1 MKTDGEN
8 NHSVPLFN
16 ENNVNNFQKITKGLT
31 CGHMFRLVRFTSS
44 SMKILSVRTAALPAL
59 LFPLIAVAQPGTSD
73 EQTMVVTAAPTAVS
87 ELDTP
92 AAVSVV
98 NGDEMRQA
106 APRVNLSESLGAVP
120 GLQVQNRQNY
130 AQDLQLSI
138 RGFGS
143 RSTYGVRGL
152 RIYVD
157 GIPATMPDGQG
168 QTSNID
174 IGSVDSLDVLRGPFS
189 ALYGNSSGGVINVT
203 TQTGSQ
209 PPTIEA
215 SSYYG
220 SFGTWHYGLKAT
232 GAVGDGTHA
241 GDVDYTVSTNRF
253 TTHGYRD
260 HSGARKNLAN
270 AKLGVRINDVSKLT
284 LLFNSVDIKANDAGG
299 LTYDE
304 WRNNPRQS
312 PRGDQYNTRKSTKQT
327 QAGLRYE
334 RQLSEQD
341 DLSVMMYAGERETTQ
356 YQSIPRAPQL
366 NPSHAGGVID
376 LTRHYQGIDTRWTH
390 RGELLVPVTF
400 TTGLDYENMSERRKG
415 VENFVMVNGAPQYG
429 EEGNLR
435 RNERNLMWNIDPYLQ
450 TQWQLTDKL
459 SLDAGVR
466 YSSVW
471 FDSNDY
477 YVTPGNGDDSGD
489 ASYHKWLPAG
499 SLKYAVTEAWNVY
512 LSAGRGFETP
522 TINELSYRS
531 DNQSG
536 LNFGLQPATND
547 TVEIGSKTR
556 IGNGLFT
563 AALFQTN
570 TDNEIVV
577 DASSGGR
584 TSYKNAGKTRRQGM
598 ELGLDQQFGESWR
611 LKAAWTWLDA
621 TYRTN
626 VCDDASCNGNRIP
639 GIARNMGYASFGY
652 QPDRGWYAG
661 SDIRYMSDI
670 MANDENTAKA
680 PSWTVVGLTTG
691 YKWSYGKMDMD
702 LFGRVDNLFDRS
714 YVGSV
719 IVNES
724 NGRYYEPAPGRN
736 YGVGLNLAWR
746 FE

>member
-1 MKTDGEN
+1 
-8 NHSVPLFN
+8 
-16 ENNVNNFQKITKGLT
+16 
-31 CGHMFRLVRFTSS
+31 
-44 SMKILSVRTAALPAL
+44 MKILSVRHAALPAL
-59 LFPLIAVAQPGTSD
+59 LLPLIAAAQAAD
-73 EQTMVVTAAPTAVS
+73 EQTMVVTAAPTTVS

-98 NGDEMRQA
+98 NGDDMRQA

-174 IGSVDSLDVLRGPFS
+174 IGSVDTIEVLRGPFS

-203 TQTGSQ
+203 SQTGTQ
-209 PPTIEA
+209 PPTVEA

-220 SFGTWHYGLKAT
+220 SFGTWHYGMKAT
-232 GAVGDGTHA
+232 GAVGDGSHA

-270 AKLGVRINDVSKLT
+270 ARLGVRINDVSKLT
-284 LLFNSVDIKANDAGG
+284 LLLNSVDIKANDAGG
-299 LTYDE
+299 LTADE
-304 WRNNPRQS
+304 WRDNPRQS
-312 PRGDQYNTRKSTKQT
+312 PRGDQYNTRKNTRQT

-334 RQLSEQD
+334 RQLSAQD

-356 YQSIPRAPQL
+356 FQSIPRAPQL
-366 NPSHAGGVID
+366 KPSHAGGVID
-376 LTRHYQGIDTRWTH
+376 LTRHYQGIDTRLTH
-390 RGELLVPVTF
+390 RGELLVPVTL
-400 TTGLDYENMSERRKG
+400 TAGLDYENMSERRKG
-415 VENFVMVNGAPQYG
+415 YENFVMVNGAPQYG
-429 EEGNLR
+429 EQGALR
-435 RNERNLMWNIDPYLQ
+435 RNERNLMWNVDPYLQ

-477 YVTPGNGDDSGD
+477 YITPGNGDDSGD

-499 SLKYAVTEAWNVY
+499 SLKYALTDAWNVY

-536 LNFGLQPATND
+536 LNFGLKPSTND

-556 IGNGLFT
+556 IGNGLLT
-563 AALFQTN
+563 AALFQTD

-577 DASSGGR
+577 DSSSGGR

-626 VCDDASCNGNRIP
+626 VCGDASCNGNRIP

-652 QPDRGWYAG
+652 QPEQGWYAG

-691 YKWSYGKMDMD
+691 YKWSYGRMDMD
-702 LFGRVDNLFDRS
+702 LFGRVDNLFDRE

-724 NGRYYEPAPGRN
+724 NGRYYEPAPERN
-736 YGVGLNLAWR
+736 YGIGLNLAWR

>member
-1 MKTDGEN
+1 
-8 NHSVPLFN
+8 
-16 ENNVNNFQKITKGLT
+16 
-31 CGHMFRLVRFTSS
+31 
-44 SMKILSVRTAALPAL
+44 MKILSVRHAALPAL
-59 LFPLIAVAQPGTSD
+59 LLPLIAAAQAAD
-73 EQTMVVTAAPTAVS
+73 EQTMVVTAAPTTVS

-174 IGSVDSLDVLRGPFS
+174 IGSVDTIEVLRGPFS

-203 TQTGSQ
+203 SQTGTQ
-209 PPTIEA
+209 PPTVEA

-220 SFGTWHYGLKAT
+220 SFGTWHYGMKAT
-232 GAVGDGTHA
+232 GAVGDGSHA

-270 AKLGVRINDVSKLT
+270 ARLGVRINDVSKLT
-284 LLFNSVDIKANDAGG
+284 LLLNSVDIKANDAGG
-299 LTYDE
+299 LTADE
-304 WRNNPRQS
+304 WRDNPRQS
-312 PRGDQYNTRKSTKQT
+312 PRGDQYNTRKNTRQT

-334 RQLSEQD
+334 RQLSAQD

-356 YQSIPRAPQL
+356 FQSIPRAPQL
-366 NPSHAGGVID
+366 KPSHAGGVID
-376 LTRHYQGIDTRWTH
+376 LTRHYQGIDTRLTH
-390 RGELLVPVTF
+390 RGELLVPVTL
-400 TTGLDYENMSERRKG
+400 TAGLDYENMNERRKG
-415 VENFVMVNGAPQYG
+415 YENFVMVNGAPQYG
-429 EEGNLR
+429 EQGALR
-435 RNERNLMWNIDPYLQ
+435 RNERNLMWNVDPYLQ

-477 YVTPGNGDDSGD
+477 YITPGNGDDSGD

-499 SLKYAVTEAWNVY
+499 SLKYALTDAWNVY

-536 LNFGLQPATND
+536 LNFGLKPSTND

-577 DASSGGR
+577 DSSSGGR

-652 QPDRGWYAG
+652 QPEQGWYAG

-691 YKWSYGKMDMD
+691 YKWSYGRMDMD
-702 LFGRVDNLFDRS
+702 LFGRIDNLFDRE

-736 YGVGLNLAWR
+736 YGIGLNLAWR

>member
-1 MKTDGEN
+1 
-8 NHSVPLFN
+8 
-16 ENNVNNFQKITKGLT
+16 
-31 CGHMFRLVRFTSS
+31 
-44 SMKILSVRTAALPAL
+44 MKILSVRHAALPAL
-59 LFPLIAVAQPGTSD
+59 LLPLIAAAQAAD
-73 EQTMVVTAAPTAVS
+73 EQTMVVTAAPTTVS
-87 ELDTP
+87 ELDAP

-174 IGSVDSLDVLRGPFS
+174 IGSVDTIEVLRGPFS

-203 TQTGSQ
+203 SQTGTQ
-209 PPTIEA
+209 PPTVEA

-220 SFGTWHYGLKAT
+220 SFGTWHYGMKAT
-232 GAVGDGTHA
+232 GAVGDGSHA

-270 AKLGVRINDVSKLT
+270 ARLGVRINDVSKLT
-284 LLFNSVDIKANDAGG
+284 LLLNSVDIKANDAGG
-299 LTYDE
+299 LTADE
-304 WRNNPRQS
+304 WRDNPRQS
-312 PRGDQYNTRKSTKQT
+312 PRGDQYNTRKNTRQT

-334 RQLSEQD
+334 RQLSAQD

-356 YQSIPRAPQL
+356 FQSIPRAPQL
-366 NPSHAGGVID
+366 KPSHAGGVID
-376 LTRHYQGIDTRWTH
+376 LTRHYQGIDTRLTH
-390 RGELLVPVTF
+390 RGELLVPVTL
-400 TTGLDYENMSERRKG
+400 TAGLDYENMSERRKG
-415 VENFVMVNGAPQYG
+415 YENFVMVNGAAQYG
-429 EEGNLR
+429 EQGALR
-435 RNERNLMWNIDPYLQ
+435 RNERNLMWNVDPYLQ

-477 YVTPGNGDDSGD
+477 YITPGNGDDSGD

-499 SLKYAVTEAWNVY
+499 SLKYALTDAWNVY

-536 LNFGLQPATND
+536 LNFGLKPSTND

-577 DASSGGR
+577 DSSSGGR

-652 QPDRGWYAG
+652 QPEQGWYAG

-691 YKWSYGKMDMD
+691 YKWSYGRMDMD
-702 LFGRVDNLFDRS
+702 LFGRIDNLFDRE

-736 YGVGLNLAWR
+736 YGIGLNLAWR

>member
-1 MKTDGEN
+1 
-8 NHSVPLFN
+8 
-16 ENNVNNFQKITKGLT
+16 
-31 CGHMFRLVRFTSS
+31 
-44 SMKILSVRTAALPAL
+44 MKILSVRHVALPAL
-59 LFPLIAVAQPGTSD
+59 LLPLIAAAQAAD
-73 EQTMVVTAAPTAVS
+73 EQTMVVTAAPTTVS

-174 IGSVDSLDVLRGPFS
+174 IGSVDTIEVLRGPFS

-203 TQTGSQ
+203 SQTGTQ
-209 PPTIEA
+209 PPTVEA

-220 SFGTWHYGLKAT
+220 SFGTWHYGMKAT
-232 GAVGDGTHA
+232 GAVGDGSHA

-270 AKLGVRINDVSKLT
+270 ARLGVRINDVSKLT
-284 LLFNSVDIKANDAGG
+284 LLLNSVDIKANDAGG
-299 LTYDE
+299 LTADE
-304 WRNNPRQS
+304 WRDNPRQS
-312 PRGDQYNTRKSTKQT
+312 PRGDQYNTRKNTRQT

-334 RQLSEQD
+334 RQLSAQD

-356 YQSIPRAPQL
+356 FQSIPRAPQL
-366 NPSHAGGVID
+366 KPSHAGGVID
-376 LTRHYQGIDTRWTH
+376 LTRHYQGIDTRLTH
-390 RGELLVPVTF
+390 RGELLVPVTL
-400 TTGLDYENMSERRKG
+400 TAGLDYENMSERRKG
-415 VENFVMVNGAPQYG
+415 YENFVMVNGAPQYG
-429 EEGNLR
+429 EQGALR
-435 RNERNLMWNIDPYLQ
+435 RNERNLMWNVDPYLQ

-477 YVTPGNGDDSGD
+477 YITPGNGDDSGD

-499 SLKYAVTEAWNVY
+499 SLKYALTDAWNVY

-536 LNFGLQPATND
+536 LNFGLKPSTND

-577 DASSGGR
+577 DSSSGGR

-652 QPDRGWYAG
+652 QPEQGWYAG

-691 YKWSYGKMDMD
+691 YKWSYGRMDMD
-702 LFGRVDNLFDRS
+702 LFGRIDNLFDRE

-736 YGVGLNLAWR
+736 YGIGLNLAWR

>member
-1 MKTDGEN
+1 
-8 NHSVPLFN
+8 
-16 ENNVNNFQKITKGLT
+16 
-31 CGHMFRLVRFTSS
+31 
-44 SMKILSVRTAALPAL
+44 MKILSVRHAALPAL
-59 LFPLIAVAQPGTSD
+59 LLPLIAAAQAAD
-73 EQTMVVTAAPTAVS
+73 EQTMVVTAAPTTVS

-174 IGSVDSLDVLRGPFS
+174 IGSVDTIEVLRGPFS

-203 TQTGSQ
+203 SQTGTQ
-209 PPTIEA
+209 PPTVEA

-220 SFGTWHYGLKAT
+220 SFGTWHYGMKAT
-232 GAVGDGTHA
+232 GAVGDGSHA

-270 AKLGVRINDVSKLT
+270 ARLGVRINDVSKLT
-284 LLFNSVDIKANDAGG
+284 LLLNSVDIKANDAGG
-299 LTYDE
+299 LTADE
-304 WRNNPRQS
+304 WRDNPRQS
-312 PRGDQYNTRKSTKQT
+312 PRGDQYNTRKNTRQT

-334 RQLSEQD
+334 RQLSAQD

-356 YQSIPRAPQL
+356 FQSIPRAPQL
-366 NPSHAGGVID
+366 KPSHAGGVID
-376 LTRHYQGIDTRWTH
+376 LTRHYQGIDTQLTH
-390 RGELLVPVTF
+390 RGELLVPVTL
-400 TTGLDYENMSERRKG
+400 TAGLDYENMSERRKG
-415 VENFVMVNGAPQYG
+415 YENFVMVNGAPQYG
-429 EEGNLR
+429 EQGALR
-435 RNERNLMWNIDPYLQ
+435 RNERNLMWNVDPYLQ

-477 YVTPGNGDDSGD
+477 YITPGNGDDSGD

-499 SLKYAVTEAWNVY
+499 SLKYALTDAWNVY

-536 LNFGLQPATND
+536 LNFGLKPSTND

-577 DASSGGR
+577 DSSSGGR

-652 QPDRGWYAG
+652 QPEQGWYAG

-691 YKWSYGKMDMD
+691 YKWSYGRMDMD
-702 LFGRVDNLFDRS
+702 LFGRIDNLFDRE

-736 YGVGLNLAWR
+736 YGIGLNLAWR

>member
-1 MKTDGEN
+1 
-8 NHSVPLFN
+8 
-16 ENNVNNFQKITKGLT
+16 
-31 CGHMFRLVRFTSS
+31 
-44 SMKILSVRTAALPAL
+44 MKILSVRHAALPAL
-59 LFPLIAVAQPGTSD
+59 LLPLIAAAQAAD
-73 EQTMVVTAAPTAVS
+73 EQTMVVTAAPTTVS

-106 APRVNLSESLGAVP
+106 APRVNLSESLGTVP

-174 IGSVDSLDVLRGPFS
+174 IGSVDTIEVLRGPFS

-203 TQTGSQ
+203 SQTGTQ
-209 PPTIEA
+209 PPTVEA

-220 SFGTWHYGLKAT
+220 SFGTWHYGMKAT
-232 GAVGDGTHA
+232 GAVGDGSHA

-270 AKLGVRINDVSKLT
+270 ARLGVRINDVSKLT
-284 LLFNSVDIKANDAGG
+284 LLLNSVDIKANDAGG
-299 LTYDE
+299 LTADE
-304 WRNNPRQS
+304 WRDNPRQS
-312 PRGDQYNTRKSTKQT
+312 PRGDQYNTRKNTRQT

-334 RQLSEQD
+334 RQLSAQD

-356 YQSIPRAPQL
+356 FQSIPRAPQL
-366 NPSHAGGVID
+366 KPSHAGGVID
-376 LTRHYQGIDTRWTH
+376 LTRHYQGIDTRLTH
-390 RGELLVPVTF
+390 RGELLVPVTL
-400 TTGLDYENMSERRKG
+400 TAGLDYENMSERRKG
-415 VENFVMVNGAPQYG
+415 YENFVMVNGAPQYG
-429 EEGNLR
+429 EQGALR
-435 RNERNLMWNIDPYLQ
+435 RNERNLMWNVDPYLQ

-477 YVTPGNGDDSGD
+477 YITPGNGDDSGD

-499 SLKYAVTEAWNVY
+499 SLKYALTDAWNVY

-536 LNFGLQPATND
+536 LNFGLKPSTND

-556 IGNGLFT
+556 IGNGLLT
-563 AALFQTN
+563 AALFQTD

-577 DASSGGR
+577 DSSSGGR

-626 VCDDASCNGNRIP
+626 VCGDASCNGNRIP

-652 QPDRGWYAG
+652 QPEQGWYAG

-691 YKWSYGKMDMD
+691 YKWSYGRMDMD
-702 LFGRVDNLFDRS
+702 LFGRVDNLFDRE

-736 YGVGLNLAWR
+736 YGIGLNLAWR

>member
-1 MKTDGEN
+1 
-8 NHSVPLFN
+8 
-16 ENNVNNFQKITKGLT
+16 
-31 CGHMFRLVRFTSS
+31 
-44 SMKILSVRTAALPAL
+44 MKILSVRHAALPAL
-59 LFPLIAVAQPGTSD
+59 LLPLIAAAQAAD
-73 EQTMVVTAAPTAVS
+73 EQTMVVTAAPTTVS

-174 IGSVDSLDVLRGPFS
+174 IGSVDTIEVLRGPFS

-203 TQTGSQ
+203 SQTGTQ
-209 PPTIEA
+209 PPTVEA

-220 SFGTWHYGLKAT
+220 SFGTWHYGMKAT
-232 GAVGDGTHA
+232 GAVGDGSHA

-270 AKLGVRINDVSKLT
+270 ARLGVRINDVSKLT
-284 LLFNSVDIKANDAGG
+284 LLLNSVDIKANDAGG
-299 LTYDE
+299 LTADE
-304 WRNNPRQS
+304 WRDNPRQS
-312 PRGDQYNTRKSTKQT
+312 PRGDQYNTRKNTRQT

-334 RQLSEQD
+334 RQLSAQD

-356 YQSIPRAPQL
+356 FQSIPRAPQL
-366 NPSHAGGVID
+366 KPSHAGGVID
-376 LTRHYQGIDTRWTH
+376 LTRHYQGIDTRLTH
-390 RGELLVPVTF
+390 RGELLVPVTL
-400 TTGLDYENMSERRKG
+400 TAGLDYENMSERRKG
-415 VENFVMVNGAPQYG
+415 YENFVMVNGAPQYG
-429 EEGNLR
+429 EQGALR
-435 RNERNLMWNIDPYLQ
+435 RNERNLMWNVDPYLQ

-477 YVTPGNGDDSGD
+477 YITPGNGDDSGD

-499 SLKYAVTEAWNVY
+499 SLKYALTDAWNVY

-536 LNFGLQPATND
+536 LNFGLKPSTND

-577 DASSGGR
+577 DSSSGGR

-598 ELGLDQQFGESWR
+598 ELGLAQQFGESWR

-652 QPDRGWYAG
+652 QPEQGWYAG

-691 YKWSYGKMDMD
+691 YKWSYGRMDMD
-702 LFGRVDNLFDRS
+702 LFGRIDNLFDRE

-736 YGVGLNLAWR
+736 YGIGLNLAWR

>member
-1 MKTDGEN
+1 
-8 NHSVPLFN
+8 
-16 ENNVNNFQKITKGLT
+16 
-31 CGHMFRLVRFTSS
+31 
-44 SMKILSVRTAALPAL
+44 MKILSVRHAALPAL
-59 LFPLIAVAQPGTSD
+59 LLPLIAAAQAAD
-73 EQTMVVTAAPTAVS
+73 EQTMVVTAAPTTVS

-174 IGSVDSLDVLRGPFS
+174 IGSVDTIEVLRGPFS

-203 TQTGSQ
+203 SQTGTQ
-209 PPTIEA
+209 PPTVEA

-220 SFGTWHYGLKAT
+220 SFGTWHYGMKAT
-232 GAVGDGTHA
+232 GAVGDGSHA

-260 HSGARKNLAN
+260 HSGARKNQAN
-270 AKLGVRINDVSKLT
+270 ARLGVRINDVSKLT
-284 LLFNSVDIKANDAGG
+284 LLLNSVDIKANDAGG
-299 LTYDE
+299 LTADE
-304 WRNNPRQS
+304 WRDNPRQS
-312 PRGDQYNTRKSTKQT
+312 PRGDQYNTRKNTRQT

-334 RQLSEQD
+334 RQLSAQD

-356 YQSIPRAPQL
+356 FQSIPRAPQL
-366 NPSHAGGVID
+366 KPSHAGGVID
-376 LTRHYQGIDTRWTH
+376 LTRHYQGIDTRLTH
-390 RGELLVPVTF
+390 RGELLVPVTL
-400 TTGLDYENMSERRKG
+400 TAGLDYENMSERRKG
-415 VENFVMVNGAPQYG
+415 YENFVMVNGAPQYG
-429 EEGNLR
+429 EQGALR
-435 RNERNLMWNIDPYLQ
+435 RNERNLMWNVDPYLQ

-477 YVTPGNGDDSGD
+477 YITPGNGDDSGD

-499 SLKYAVTEAWNVY
+499 SLKYALTDAWNVY

-536 LNFGLQPATND
+536 LNFGLKPSTND

-556 IGNGLFT
+556 IGNGLLT
-563 AALFQTN
+563 AALFQTD

-577 DASSGGR
+577 DSSSGGR

-626 VCDDASCNGNRIP
+626 VCGDASCNGNRIP

-652 QPDRGWYAG
+652 QPEQGWYAG

-691 YKWSYGKMDMD
+691 YKWSYGRMDMD
-702 LFGRVDNLFDRS
+702 LFGRVDNLFDRE

-736 YGVGLNLAWR
+736 YGIGLNLAWR

>member
-1 MKTDGEN
+1 
-8 NHSVPLFN
+8 
-16 ENNVNNFQKITKGLT
+16 
-31 CGHMFRLVRFTSS
+31 
-44 SMKILSVRTAALPAL
+44 MKILSVRHAALPAL
-59 LFPLIAVAQPGTSD
+59 LLPLIAAAQAAD
-73 EQTMVVTAAPTAVS
+73 EQTMVVTAAPTTVS

-174 IGSVDSLDVLRGPFS
+174 IGSVDTIEVLRGPFS

-203 TQTGSQ
+203 SQTGTQ
-209 PPTIEA
+209 PPTVEA

-220 SFGTWHYGLKAT
+220 SFGTWHYGMKAT
-232 GAVGDGTHA
+232 GAVGDGSHA

-270 AKLGVRINDVSKLT
+270 ARLGVRINDVSKLT
-284 LLFNSVDIKANDAGG
+284 LLLNSVDIKANDAGG
-299 LTYDE
+299 LTADE
-304 WRNNPRQS
+304 WRDNPRQS
-312 PRGDQYNTRKSTKQT
+312 PRGDQYNTRKNTRQT

-334 RQLSEQD
+334 RQLSAQD

-356 YQSIPRAPQL
+356 FQSIPRAPQL
-366 NPSHAGGVID
+366 KPSHAGGVID
-376 LTRHYQGIDTRWTH
+376 LTRHYQGIDTRLTH
-390 RGELLVPVTF
+390 RGELLVPVTL
-400 TTGLDYENMSERRKG
+400 TAGLDYENMSERRKG
-415 VENFVMVNGAPQYG
+415 YKNFVMVNGAPQYG
-429 EEGNLR
+429 EQGALR
-435 RNERNLMWNIDPYLQ
+435 RNERNLMWNVDPYLQ

-477 YVTPGNGDDSGD
+477 YITPGNGDDSGD

-499 SLKYAVTEAWNVY
+499 SLKYALTDAWNVY

-536 LNFGLQPATND
+536 LNFGLKPSTND

-577 DASSGGR
+577 DSSSGGR

-652 QPDRGWYAG
+652 QPEQGWYAG

-691 YKWSYGKMDMD
+691 YKWSYGRMDMD
-702 LFGRVDNLFDRS
+702 LFGRIDNLFDRE

-736 YGVGLNLAWR
+736 YGIGLNLAWR

>member
-1 MKTDGEN
+1 
-8 NHSVPLFN
+8 
-16 ENNVNNFQKITKGLT
+16 
-31 CGHMFRLVRFTSS
+31 
-44 SMKILSVRTAALPAL
+44 MKILSVRHAALPAL
-59 LFPLIAVAQPGTSD
+59 LLPLIAAAQAAD
-73 EQTMVVTAAPTAVS
+73 EQTMVVTAAPTTVS

-174 IGSVDSLDVLRGPFS
+174 IGSVDTIEVLRGPFS

-203 TQTGSQ
+203 SQTGTQ
-209 PPTIEA
+209 PPTVEA

-220 SFGTWHYGLKAT
+220 SFGTWHYGMKAT
-232 GAVGDGTHA
+232 GAVGDGSQA

-270 AKLGVRINDVSKLT
+270 ARLGVRINDVSKLT
-284 LLFNSVDIKANDAGG
+284 LLLNSVDIKANDAGG
-299 LTYDE
+299 LTADE
-304 WRNNPRQS
+304 WRDNPRQS
-312 PRGDQYNTRKSTKQT
+312 PRGDQYNTRKNTRQT

-334 RQLSEQD
+334 RQLSAQD

-356 YQSIPRAPQL
+356 FQSIPRAPQL
-366 NPSHAGGVID
+366 KPSHAGGVID
-376 LTRHYQGIDTRWTH
+376 LTRHYQGIDTRLTH
-390 RGELLVPVTF
+390 RGELLVPVTL
-400 TTGLDYENMSERRKG
+400 TAGLDYENMSERRKG
-415 VENFVMVNGAPQYG
+415 YENFVMVNGAPQYG
-429 EEGNLR
+429 EQGALR
-435 RNERNLMWNIDPYLQ
+435 RNERNLMWNVDPYLQ

-477 YVTPGNGDDSGD
+477 YITPGNGDDSGD

-499 SLKYAVTEAWNVY
+499 SLKYALTDAWNVY

-536 LNFGLQPATND
+536 LNFGLKPSTND

-577 DASSGGR
+577 DSSSGGR

-652 QPDRGWYAG
+652 QPEQGWYAG

-691 YKWSYGKMDMD
+691 YKWSYGRMDMD
-702 LFGRVDNLFDRS
+702 LFGRIDNLFDRE

-736 YGVGLNLAWR
+736 YGIGLNLAWR

>member
-1 MKTDGEN
+1 
-8 NHSVPLFN
+8 
-16 ENNVNNFQKITKGLT
+16 
-31 CGHMFRLVRFTSS
+31 
-44 SMKILSVRTAALPAL
+44 MKILSVRHAALPAL
-59 LFPLIAVAQPGTSD
+59 LLPLIAAAQAAD
-73 EQTMVVTAAPTAVS
+73 EQTMVVTAAPTTVS

-98 NGDEMRQA
+98 NGDDMRQA

-174 IGSVDSLDVLRGPFS
+174 IGSVDTIEVLRGPFS

-203 TQTGSQ
+203 SQTGTQ
-209 PPTIEA
+209 PPTVEA

-220 SFGTWHYGLKAT
+220 SFGTWHYGMKAT
-232 GAVGDGTHA
+232 GAVGDGSHA

-260 HSGARKNLAN
+260 HSGARKNLTN
-270 AKLGVRINDVSKLT
+270 ARLGVRINDVSKLT
-284 LLFNSVDIKANDAGG
+284 LLLNSVDIKANDAGG
-299 LTYDE
+299 LTADE
-304 WRNNPRQS
+304 WRDNPRQS
-312 PRGDQYNTRKSTKQT
+312 PRGDQYNTRKDTRQT

-334 RQLSEQD
+334 RQLSDQD

-366 NPSHAGGVID
+366 KPSHAGGVID
-376 LTRHYQGIDTRWTH
+376 LTRHYQGIDTRLTH
-390 RGELLVPVTF
+390 RGELLVPVTL
-400 TTGLDYENMSERRKG
+400 TAGLDYENMSERRKG
-415 VENFVMVNGAPQYG
+415 YENFVMVNGAPQYG
-429 EEGNLR
+429 EQGALR
-435 RNERNLMWNIDPYLQ
+435 RNERNLMWNVDPYLQ

-477 YVTPGNGDDSGD
+477 YITPGNGDDSGD

-499 SLKYAVTEAWNVY
+499 SLKYALTDAWNVY

-522 TINELSYRS
+522 TINELSYRA

-536 LNFGLQPATND
+536 LNFGLKPSTND

-556 IGNGLFT
+556 IGNGLLT
-563 AALFQTN
+563 AALFQTD

-577 DASSGGR
+577 DSSSGGR

-626 VCDDASCNGNRIP
+626 VCGDASCNGNRIP

-652 QPDRGWYAG
+652 QPEQGWYAG

-691 YKWSYGKMDMD
+691 YKWSYGRMDMD
-702 LFGRVDNLFDRS
+702 LFGRVDNLFDRE

-736 YGVGLNLAWR
+736 YGIGLNLAWR

>member
-1 MKTDGEN
+1 
-8 NHSVPLFN
+8 
-16 ENNVNNFQKITKGLT
+16 
-31 CGHMFRLVRFTSS
+31 
-44 SMKILSVRTAALPAL
+44 MKILSVRHAALPAL
-59 LFPLIAVAQPGTSD
+59 LLPLIAAAQAAD
-73 EQTMVVTAAPTAVS
+73 EQTMVVTAAPTTVS

-174 IGSVDSLDVLRGPFS
+174 IGSVDTIEVLRGPFS

-203 TQTGSQ
+203 SQTGTQ
-209 PPTIEA
+209 PPTVEA

-220 SFGTWHYGLKAT
+220 SFGTWHYGMKAT
-232 GAVGDGTHA
+232 GAVGDGSHA
-241 GDVDYTVSTNRF
+241 GDVDYRVSTNRF

-260 HSGARKNLAN
+260 HSGARKHLAN
-270 AKLGVRINDVSKLT
+270 ARLGVRINDVSKLT
-284 LLFNSVDIKANDAGG
+284 LLLNSVDIKANDAGG
-299 LTYDE
+299 LTADE
-304 WRNNPRQS
+304 WRDNPRQS
-312 PRGDQYNTRKSTKQT
+312 PRGDQYNTRKNTRQT

-334 RQLSEQD
+334 RQLSAQD

-356 YQSIPRAPQL
+356 FQSIPRAPQL
-366 NPSHAGGVID
+366 KPSHAGGVID
-376 LTRHYQGIDTRWTH
+376 LTRHYQGIDTRLTH
-390 RGELLVPVTF
+390 RGELLVPVTL
-400 TTGLDYENMSERRKG
+400 TAGLDYENMSERRKG
-415 VENFVMVNGAPQYG
+415 YENFVMVNGAPQYG
-429 EEGNLR
+429 EQGALR
-435 RNERNLMWNIDPYLQ
+435 RNERNLMWNVDPYLQ

-477 YVTPGNGDDSGD
+477 YITPGNGDDSGD

-499 SLKYAVTEAWNVY
+499 SLKYALTDAWNVY

-536 LNFGLQPATND
+536 LNFGLKPSTND

-577 DASSGGR
+577 DSSSGGR

-652 QPDRGWYAG
+652 QPEQGWYAG

-691 YKWSYGKMDMD
+691 YKWS
-702 LFGRVDNLFDRS
+702 
-714 YVGSV
+714 
-719 IVNES
+719 
-724 NGRYYEPAPGRN
+724 
-736 YGVGLNLAWR
+736 
-746 FE
+746 

>member
-1 MKTDGEN
+1 MR
-8 NHSVPLFN
+8 H
-16 ENNVNNFQKITKGLT
+16 
-31 CGHMFRLVRFTSS
+31 
-44 SMKILSVRTAALPAL
+44 AALPAL
-59 LFPLIAVAQPGTSD
+59 LLPLIAAAQAAD
-73 EQTMVVTAAPTAVS
+73 EQTMVVTAAPTTVS

-174 IGSVDSLDVLRGPFS
+174 IGSVDTIEVLRGPFS

-203 TQTGSQ
+203 SQTGTQ
-209 PPTIEA
+209 PPTVEA

-220 SFGTWHYGLKAT
+220 SFGTWHYGMKAT
-232 GAVGDGTHA
+232 GAVGDGSHA

-270 AKLGVRINDVSKLT
+270 ARLGVRINDVSKLT
-284 LLFNSVDIKANDAGG
+284 LLLNSVDIKANDAGG
-299 LTYDE
+299 LTADE
-304 WRNNPRQS
+304 WRDNPRQS
-312 PRGDQYNTRKSTKQT
+312 PRGDQYNTRKNTRQT

-334 RQLSEQD
+334 RQLSAQD

-356 YQSIPRAPQL
+356 FQSIPRAPQL
-366 NPSHAGGVID
+366 KPSHAGGVID
-376 LTRHYQGIDTRWTH
+376 LTRHYQGIDTRLTH
-390 RGELLVPVTF
+390 RGELLVPVTL
-400 TTGLDYENMSERRKG
+400 TAGLDYENMSERRKG
-415 VENFVMVNGAPQYG
+415 YENFVMVNGAPQYG
-429 EEGNLR
+429 EQGALR
-435 RNERNLMWNIDPYLQ
+435 RNERNLMWNVDPYLQ

-477 YVTPGNGDDSGD
+477 YITPGNGDDSGD

-499 SLKYAVTEAWNVY
+499 SLKYALTDAWNVY

-536 LNFGLQPATND
+536 LNFGLKPSTND

-577 DASSGGR
+577 DSSSGGR

-652 QPDRGWYAG
+652 QPEQGWYAG

-691 YKWSYGKMDMD
+691 YKWSYGRMDMD
-702 LFGRVDNLFDRS
+702 LFGRIDNLFDRE

-724 NGRYYEPAPGRN
+724 NGRYYEPAPGR
-736 YGVGLNLAWR
+736 
-746 FE
+746 

>member
-1 MKTDGEN
+1 MN
-8 NHSVPLFN
+8 
-16 ENNVNNFQKITKGLT
+16 
-31 CGHMFRLVRFTSS
+31 
-44 SMKILSVRTAALPAL
+44 ILSVRHAALPAL
-59 LFPLIAVAQPGTSD
+59 LLPLIAAAQTAD
-73 EQTMVVTAAPTAVS
+73 EQTMVVTAAPTTVS

-174 IGSVDSLDVLRGPFS
+174 IGSVDTIEVLRGPFS

-203 TQTGSQ
+203 SQTGTQ
-209 PPTIEA
+209 PPTVEA

-220 SFGTWHYGLKAT
+220 SFGTWHYGMKAT
-232 GAVGDGTHA
+232 GAVGDGSHA

-270 AKLGVRINDVSKLT
+270 ARLGVRINDVSKLT
-284 LLFNSVDIKANDAGG
+284 LLLNSVDIKANDAGG
-299 LTYDE
+299 LTADE
-304 WRNNPRQS
+304 WRDNPRQS
-312 PRGDQYNTRKSTKQT
+312 PRGDQYNTRKNTRQT

-334 RQLSEQD
+334 RQLSAQD

-356 YQSIPRAPQL
+356 FQSIPRTPQL
-366 NPSHAGGVID
+366 KPSHAGGVID
-376 LTRHYQGIDTRWTH
+376 LTRHYQGIDTRLTH
-390 RGELLVPVTF
+390 RGELLVPVTL
-400 TTGLDYENMSERRKG
+400 TAGLDYENMSERRKG
-415 VENFVMVNGAPQYG
+415 YENFVMVNGAPQYG
-429 EEGNLR
+429 EQGALR

-477 YVTPGNGDDSGD
+477 YITPGNGDDSGD

-499 SLKYAVTEAWNVY
+499 SLKYALTDAWNVY

-536 LNFGLQPATND
+536 LNFGLKPSTND

-556 IGNGLFT
+556 LGNGLLT

-577 DASSGGR
+577 DSSSGGR

-652 QPDRGWYAG
+652 QPEQGWYAG

-691 YKWSYGKMDMD
+691 YKWSYGRMDMD
-702 LFGRVDNLFDRS
+702 LFGRVDNLFDRE

-736 YGVGLNLAWR
+736 YGIGLNLAWR

>member
-1 MKTDGEN
+1 
-8 NHSVPLFN
+8 
-16 ENNVNNFQKITKGLT
+16 
-31 CGHMFRLVRFTSS
+31 
-44 SMKILSVRTAALPAL
+44 MKILSVRHAALPAL
-59 LFPLIAVAQPGTSD
+59 LLPLIAAAQAAD
-73 EQTMVVTAAPTAVS
+73 EQTMVVTAAPTTVS

-174 IGSVDSLDVLRGPFS
+174 IGSVDTIEVLRGPFS

-203 TQTGSQ
+203 SQTGTQ
-209 PPTIEA
+209 PPTVEA

-220 SFGTWHYGLKAT
+220 SFGTWHYGMKAT
-232 GAVGDGTHA
+232 GAVGDGSHA

-270 AKLGVRINDVSKLT
+270 ARLGVRINDVSKLT
-284 LLFNSVDIKANDAGG
+284 LLLNSVDIKANDAGG
-299 LTYDE
+299 LTADE
-304 WRNNPRQS
+304 WRDNPRQS
-312 PRGDQYNTRKSTKQT
+312 PHGDQYNTRKNTRQT

-334 RQLSEQD
+334 RQLSAQD

-356 YQSIPRAPQL
+356 FQSIPRAPQL
-366 NPSHAGGVID
+366 KPSHAGGVID
-376 LTRHYQGIDTRWTH
+376 LTRHYQGIDTRLTH
-390 RGELLVPVTF
+390 RGELLVPVMLTA
-400 TTGLDYENMSERRKG
+400 GLDYENMSERRKG
-415 VENFVMVNGAPQYG
+415 YENFVMVNGAPQYG
-429 EEGNLR
+429 EQGALR
-435 RNERNLMWNIDPYLQ
+435 RNERNLMWNVDPYLQ

-477 YVTPGNGDDSGD
+477 YITPGNGDDSGD

-499 SLKYAVTEAWNVY
+499 SLKYALTDAWNVY

-536 LNFGLQPATND
+536 LNFGLKPSTND

-577 DASSGGR
+577 DSSSGGR

-652 QPDRGWYAG
+652 QPEQGWYAG

-691 YKWSYGKMDMD
+691 YKWSYGRMDMD
-702 LFGRVDNLFDRS
+702 LFGRIDNLFDRE

-736 YGVGLNLAWR
+736 YGIGLNLAWR

>member
-1 MKTDGEN
+1 
-8 NHSVPLFN
+8 
-16 ENNVNNFQKITKGLT
+16 
-31 CGHMFRLVRFTSS
+31 
-44 SMKILSVRTAALPAL
+44 MKILSVRHAALPAL
-59 LFPLIAVAQPGTSD
+59 LLPLIAAAQTAD
-73 EQTMVVTAAPTAVS
+73 EQTMVVTAAPTTVS

-174 IGSVDSLDVLRGPFS
+174 IGSVDTIEVLRGPFS

-203 TQTGSQ
+203 SQTGTQ
-209 PPTIEA
+209 PPTVEA

-220 SFGTWHYGLKAT
+220 SFGTWHYGMKAT
-232 GAVGDGTHA
+232 GAVGDGSHA

-270 AKLGVRINDVSKLT
+270 ARLGVRINDVSKLT
-284 LLFNSVDIKANDAGG
+284 LLLNSVDIKANDAGG
-299 LTYDE
+299 LTADE
-304 WRNNPRQS
+304 WRDNPRQS
-312 PRGDQYNTRKSTKQT
+312 PRGDQYNTRKNTRQT

-334 RQLSEQD
+334 RQLSAQD

-356 YQSIPRAPQL
+356 FQSIPRAPQL
-366 NPSHAGGVID
+366 KPSHAGGVID
-376 LTRHYQGIDTRWTH
+376 LTRHYQGIDTRLTH
-390 RGELLVPVTF
+390 RGELLVPVTL
-400 TTGLDYENMSERRKG
+400 TAGLDYENMSERRKG
-415 VENFVMVNGAPQYG
+415 YENFVMVNGAPQYG
-429 EEGNLR
+429 EQGALR
-435 RNERNLMWNIDPYLQ
+435 RNERNLMWNVDPYLQ

-466 YSSVW
+466 YSSVC

-477 YVTPGNGDDSGD
+477 YITPGNGDDSGD

-499 SLKYAVTEAWNVY
+499 SLKYALTDAWNVY

-536 LNFGLQPATND
+536 LNFGLKPSTND

-556 IGNGLFT
+556 LGNGLLT

-577 DASSGGR
+577 DSSSGGR

-652 QPDRGWYAG
+652 QPEQGWYAG

-691 YKWSYGKMDMD
+691 YKWSYGRMDMD
-702 LFGRVDNLFDRS
+702 LFGRVDNLFDRE

-736 YGVGLNLAWR
+736 YGIGLNLAWR

>member
-1 MKTDGEN
+1 
-8 NHSVPLFN
+8 
-16 ENNVNNFQKITKGLT
+16 
-31 CGHMFRLVRFTSS
+31 
-44 SMKILSVRTAALPAL
+44 MKILSVRHAALPAL
-59 LFPLIAVAQPGTSD
+59 LLPLIAAAQAAD
-73 EQTMVVTAAPTAVS
+73 EQTMVVTAAPTTVS

-174 IGSVDSLDVLRGPFS
+174 IGSVDTIEVLRGPFS

-203 TQTGSQ
+203 SQTGTQ
-209 PPTIEA
+209 PPTVEA

-220 SFGTWHYGLKAT
+220 SFGTWHYGMKAT
-232 GAVGDGTHA
+232 GAVGDGSHA

-270 AKLGVRINDVSKLT
+270 ARLGVRINDVSKLT
-284 LLFNSVDIKANDAGG
+284 LLLNSVDIKANDAGG
-299 LTYDE
+299 LTADE
-304 WRNNPRQS
+304 WRDNPRQS
-312 PRGDQYNTRKSTKQT
+312 PRGDQYNTRKNTRQT

-334 RQLSEQD
+334 RQLSAQD

-356 YQSIPRAPQL
+356 FQSIPRAPQL
-366 NPSHAGGVID
+366 KPSHAGGVID
-376 LTRHYQGIDTRWTH
+376 LTRHYQGIDTRLTH
-390 RGELLVPVTF
+390 RGELLVPVTL
-400 TTGLDYENMSERRKG
+400 TAGLDYENMSERRKG
-415 VENFVMVNGAPQYG
+415 YENFVMVNGAPQYG
-429 EEGNLR
+429 EQGALR
-435 RNERNLMWNIDPYLQ
+435 RNERNLMWNVDPYLQ

-477 YVTPGNGDDSGD
+477 YITPGNGDDSGD

-499 SLKYAVTEAWNVY
+499 SLKYALTDAWNVY

-536 LNFGLQPATND
+536 LNFGLKPSTND

-563 AALFQTN
+563 AALFQSN

-577 DASSGGR
+577 DSSSGGR

-652 QPDRGWYAG
+652 QPEQGWYAG

-691 YKWSYGKMDMD
+691 YKWSYGRMDMD
-702 LFGRVDNLFDRS
+702 LFGRIDNLFDRE

-736 YGVGLNLAWR
+736 YGIGLNLAWR

>member
-1 MKTDGEN
+1 MR
-8 NHSVPLFN
+8 HV
-16 ENNVNNFQKITKGLT
+16 
-31 CGHMFRLVRFTSS
+31 
-44 SMKILSVRTAALPAL
+44 ALPAL
-59 LFPLIAVAQPGTSD
+59 LLPLIAAAQAAD
-73 EQTMVVTAAPTAVS
+73 EQTMVVTAAPTTVS

-174 IGSVDSLDVLRGPFS
+174 IGSVDTIEVLRGPFS

-203 TQTGSQ
+203 SQTGTQ
-209 PPTIEA
+209 PPTVEA

-220 SFGTWHYGLKAT
+220 SFGTWHYGMKAT
-232 GAVGDGTHA
+232 GAVGDGSHA

-270 AKLGVRINDVSKLT
+270 ARLGVRINDVSKLT
-284 LLFNSVDIKANDAGG
+284 LLLNSVDIKANDAGG
-299 LTYDE
+299 LTADE
-304 WRNNPRQS
+304 WRDNPRQS
-312 PRGDQYNTRKSTKQT
+312 PRGDQYNTRKNTRQT

-334 RQLSEQD
+334 RQLSAQD

-356 YQSIPRAPQL
+356 FQSIPRAPQL
-366 NPSHAGGVID
+366 KPSHAGGVID
-376 LTRHYQGIDTRWTH
+376 LTRHYQGIDTRLTH
-390 RGELLVPVTF
+390 RGELLVPVTL
-400 TTGLDYENMSERRKG
+400 TAGLDYENMSERRKG
-415 VENFVMVNGAPQYG
+415 YENFVMVNGAPQYG
-429 EEGNLR
+429 EQGALR
-435 RNERNLMWNIDPYLQ
+435 RNERNLMWNVDPYLQ

-477 YVTPGNGDDSGD
+477 YITPGNGDDSGD

-499 SLKYAVTEAWNVY
+499 SLKYALTDAWNVY

-536 LNFGLQPATND
+536 LNFGLKPSTND

-577 DASSGGR
+577 DSSSGGR

-652 QPDRGWYAG
+652 QPEQGWYAG
-661 SDIRYMSDI
+661 SDISYMSDI

-691 YKWSYGKMDMD
+691 YKWSYGRMDMD
-702 LFGRVDNLFDRS
+702 LFGRIDNLFDRE

-736 YGVGLNLAWR
+736 YGIGLNLAWR

>member
-1 MKTDGEN
+1 
-8 NHSVPLFN
+8 
-16 ENNVNNFQKITKGLT
+16 
-31 CGHMFRLVRFTSS
+31 
-44 SMKILSVRTAALPAL
+44 MKILSVRHAALPAL
-59 LFPLIAVAQPGTSD
+59 LLPLIAAAQAAD
-73 EQTMVVTAAPTAVS
+73 EQTMVVTAAPTTVS

-174 IGSVDSLDVLRGPFS
+174 IGSVDTLEVLRGPFS

-203 TQTGSQ
+203 SQTGTQ
-209 PPTIEA
+209 PPTVEA

-220 SFGTWHYGLKAT
+220 SFGTWHYGMKAT
-232 GAVGDGTHA
+232 GAVGDGSHA

-270 AKLGVRINDVSKLT
+270 ARLGVRINDVSKLT
-284 LLFNSVDIKANDAGG
+284 LLLNSVDIKANDAGG
-299 LTYDE
+299 LTADE
-304 WRNNPRQS
+304 WRDNPRQS
-312 PRGDQYNTRKSTKQT
+312 PRGDQYNTRKDTRQT

-334 RQLSEQD
+334 RLLSDQD

-366 NPSHAGGVID
+366 KPSHAGGVID
-376 LTRHYQGIDTRWTH
+376 LTRHYQGIDTRLTH
-390 RGELLVPVTF
+390 RGELLVPVTL
-400 TTGLDYENMSERRKG
+400 TAGLDYENMSERRKG
-415 VENFVMVNGAPQYG
+415 YENFVMVNGAPQYG
-429 EEGNLR
+429 EQGALR
-435 RNERNLMWNIDPYLQ
+435 RNERNLMWNVDPYLQ

-477 YVTPGNGDDSGD
+477 YITPGNGDDSGD

-499 SLKYAVTEAWNVY
+499 SLKYALTDAWNVY

-522 TINELSYRS
+522 TINELSYRA

-536 LNFGLQPATND
+536 LNFGLKPSTND

-556 IGNGLFT
+556 IGNGLLT
-563 AALFQTN
+563 AALFQTD

-577 DASSGGR
+577 DSSSGGR

-626 VCDDASCNGNRIP
+626 VCGDASCNGNRIP

-652 QPDRGWYAG
+652 QPEQGWYAG

-691 YKWSYGKMDMD
+691 YKWSYGRMDMD
-702 LFGRVDNLFDRS
+702 LFGRVDNLFDRE

-736 YGVGLNLAWR
+736 YGIGLNLAWR

>member
-1 MKTDGEN
+1 
-8 NHSVPLFN
+8 
-16 ENNVNNFQKITKGLT
+16 
-31 CGHMFRLVRFTSS
+31 
-44 SMKILSVRTAALPAL
+44 MKILSVRHAALPAL
-59 LFPLIAVAQPGTSD
+59 LLPLIAAAQAAD
-73 EQTMVVTAAPTAVS
+73 EQTMVVTAAPTTVS

-174 IGSVDSLDVLRGPFS
+174 IGSVDTIEVLRGPFS

-203 TQTGSQ
+203 SQTGTQ
-209 PPTIEA
+209 PPTVEA

-220 SFGTWHYGLKAT
+220 SFGTWHYGMKAT
-232 GAVGDGTHA
+232 GAVGDGSHA

-270 AKLGVRINDVSKLT
+270 ARLGVRINDVSKLT
-284 LLFNSVDIKANDAGG
+284 LLLNSVDIKANDAGG
-299 LTYDE
+299 LTADE
-304 WRNNPRQS
+304 WRDNPRQS
-312 PRGDQYNTRKSTKQT
+312 PRGDQYNTRKNTRQT

-334 RQLSEQD
+334 RQLSAQD

-356 YQSIPRAPQL
+356 FQSIPRAPQL
-366 NPSHAGGVID
+366 KPSHAGGVID
-376 LTRHYQGIDTRWTH
+376 LTRHYQGIDTRLTH
-390 RGELLVPVTF
+390 RGELLVPVTL
-400 TTGLDYENMSERRKG
+400 TAGLDYENMSERRKG
-415 VENFVMVNGAPQYG
+415 YENFVMVNGAPQYG
-429 EEGNLR
+429 EQGALR
-435 RNERNLMWNIDPYLQ
+435 RNERNLMWNVDPYLQ

-477 YVTPGNGDDSGD
+477 YITPGNGDDSGD

-499 SLKYAVTEAWNVY
+499 SLKYALTDAWNVY

-536 LNFGLQPATND
+536 LNFGLKPSTND

-556 IGNGLFT
+556 IGNGLLT
-563 AALFQTN
+563 AALFQTD

-577 DASSGGR
+577 DSSSGGR

-626 VCDDASCNGNRIP
+626 VCGDASCNGNRIP

-652 QPDRGWYAG
+652 QPEQGWYAG

-691 YKWSYGKMDMD
+691 YKWSYGRMDMD
-702 LFGRVDNLFDRS
+702 LSGRVDNLFDRE

-736 YGVGLNLAWR
+736 YGIGLNLAWR

>member
-1 MKTDGEN
+1 
-8 NHSVPLFN
+8 
-16 ENNVNNFQKITKGLT
+16 
-31 CGHMFRLVRFTSS
+31 
-44 SMKILSVRTAALPAL
+44 MKILSVRHVALPAL
-59 LFPLIAVAQPGTSD
+59 LLPLIAAAQAAD
-73 EQTMVVTAAPTAVS
+73 EQTMVVTAAPTTVS

-174 IGSVDSLDVLRGPFS
+174 IGNVDTIEVLRGPFS

-203 TQTGSQ
+203 SQTGTQ
-209 PPTIEA
+209 PPTVEA

-220 SFGTWHYGLKAT
+220 SFGTWHYGMKAT
-232 GAVGDGTHA
+232 GAVGDGSHA

-270 AKLGVRINDVSKLT
+270 ARLGVRINDVSKLT
-284 LLFNSVDIKANDAGG
+284 LLLNSVDIKANDAGG
-299 LTYDE
+299 LTADE
-304 WRNNPRQS
+304 WRDNPRQS
-312 PRGDQYNTRKSTKQT
+312 PRGDQYNTRKNTRQT

-334 RQLSEQD
+334 RQLSAQD

-356 YQSIPRAPQL
+356 FQSIPRAPQL
-366 NPSHAGGVID
+366 KPSHAGGVID
-376 LTRHYQGIDTRWTH
+376 LTRHYQGIDTRLTH
-390 RGELLVPVTF
+390 RGELLVPVTL
-400 TTGLDYENMSERRKG
+400 TAGLDYENMSERRKG
-415 VENFVMVNGAPQYG
+415 YENFVMVNGAPQYG
-429 EEGNLR
+429 EQGALR
-435 RNERNLMWNIDPYLQ
+435 RNERNLMWNVDPYLQ

-477 YVTPGNGDDSGD
+477 YITPGNGDDSGD

-499 SLKYAVTEAWNVY
+499 SLKYALTDAWNVY

-536 LNFGLQPATND
+536 LNFGLKPSTND

-577 DASSGGR
+577 DSSSGGR

-652 QPDRGWYAG
+652 QPEQGWYAG

-691 YKWSYGKMDMD
+691 YKWSYGRMDMD
-702 LFGRVDNLFDRS
+702 LFGRIDNLFDRE

-736 YGVGLNLAWR
+736 YGIGLNLAWR

>member
-1 MKTDGEN
+1 
-8 NHSVPLFN
+8 
-16 ENNVNNFQKITKGLT
+16 
-31 CGHMFRLVRFTSS
+31 
-44 SMKILSVRTAALPAL
+44 MKILSVRHAALPAL
-59 LFPLIAVAQPGTSD
+59 LLPLIAAAQAAD
-73 EQTMVVTAAPTAVS
+73 EQTMVVTAAPTTVS

-174 IGSVDSLDVLRGPFS
+174 IGSVDTIEVLRGPFS

-203 TQTGSQ
+203 SQTGTQ
-209 PPTIEA
+209 PPTVEA

-220 SFGTWHYGLKAT
+220 SFGTWHYGMKAT
-232 GAVGDGTHA
+232 GAVGDGSHA

-270 AKLGVRINDVSKLT
+270 ARLGVRINDVSKLT
-284 LLFNSVDIKANDAGG
+284 LLLNSVDIKANDAGG
-299 LTYDE
+299 LTADE
-304 WRNNPRQS
+304 WRDNPRQS
-312 PRGDQYNTRKSTKQT
+312 PHGDQYNTRKNTRQT

-334 RQLSEQD
+334 RQLSAQD

-356 YQSIPRAPQL
+356 FQSIPRAPQL
-366 NPSHAGGVID
+366 KPSHAGGVID
-376 LTRHYQGIDTRWTH
+376 LTRHYQGIDTRLTH
-390 RGELLVPVTF
+390 RGELLVPVTL
-400 TTGLDYENMSERRKG
+400 TAGLDYENMSERRKG
-415 VENFVMVNGAPQYG
+415 YENFVMVNGAPQYG
-429 EEGNLR
+429 EQGALR
-435 RNERNLMWNIDPYLQ
+435 RNERNLMWNVDPYLQ

-477 YVTPGNGDDSGD
+477 YITPGNGDDSGD
-489 ASYHKWLPAG
+489 ANYHKWLPAG
-499 SLKYAVTEAWNVY
+499 SLKYALTDAWNVY

-536 LNFGLQPATND
+536 LNFGLKPSTND

-556 IGNGLFT
+556 IGNGLLT
-563 AALFQTN
+563 AALFQTD

-577 DASSGGR
+577 DSSSGGR

-626 VCDDASCNGNRIP
+626 VCGDASCNGNRIP

-652 QPDRGWYAG
+652 QPEQGWYAG

-691 YKWSYGKMDMD
+691 YKWSYGRMDMD
-702 LFGRVDNLFDRS
+702 LFGRVDNLFDRE

-736 YGVGLNLAWR
+736 YGIGLNLAWR

>member
-1 MKTDGEN
+1 
-8 NHSVPLFN
+8 
-16 ENNVNNFQKITKGLT
+16 
-31 CGHMFRLVRFTSS
+31 
-44 SMKILSVRTAALPAL
+44 MKILSVRHAALPAL
-59 LFPLIAVAQPGTSD
+59 LLPLIAAAQAAD
-73 EQTMVVTAAPTAVS
+73 EQTMVVTAAPTTVS

-174 IGSVDSLDVLRGPFS
+174 IGSVDTIEVLRGPFS

-203 TQTGSQ
+203 SQTGTQ
-209 PPTIEA
+209 PPTVEA

-220 SFGTWHYGLKAT
+220 SFGTWHYGMKAT
-232 GAVGDGTHA
+232 GAVGDGSHA

-270 AKLGVRINDVSKLT
+270 ARLGVRINDVSKLT
-284 LLFNSVDIKANDAGG
+284 LLLNSVDIKANDAGG
-299 LTYDE
+299 LTADE
-304 WRNNPRQS
+304 WRDNPRQS
-312 PRGDQYNTRKSTKQT
+312 PRGDQYNTRKNTRQT

-334 RQLSEQD
+334 RQLSAQD

-356 YQSIPRAPQL
+356 FQSIPRAPQL
-366 NPSHAGGVID
+366 KPSHAGGVID
-376 LTRHYQGIDTRWTH
+376 LTRHYQGIDTRLTH
-390 RGELLVPVTF
+390 RGELLVPVTL
-400 TTGLDYENMSERRKG
+400 TAGLDYENMSERRKG
-415 VENFVMVNGAPQYG
+415 YENFVMVNGAPQYG
-429 EEGNLR
+429 EQGALR
-435 RNERNLMWNIDPYLQ
+435 RNERNLMWNVDPYMQ

-477 YVTPGNGDDSGD
+477 YITPGNGDDSGD

-499 SLKYAVTEAWNVY
+499 SLKYALTDAWNVY

-536 LNFGLQPATND
+536 LNFGLKPSTND

-577 DASSGGR
+577 DNSSGGR

-652 QPDRGWYAG
+652 QPEQGWYAG

-691 YKWSYGKMDMD
+691 YKWSYGRMDMD
-702 LFGRVDNLFDRS
+702 LFGRIDNLFDRE

-736 YGVGLNLAWR
+736 YGIGLNLAWR

>member
-1 MKTDGEN
+1 
-8 NHSVPLFN
+8 
-16 ENNVNNFQKITKGLT
+16 
-31 CGHMFRLVRFTSS
+31 
-44 SMKILSVRTAALPAL
+44 MKILSVRHVALPAL
-59 LFPLIAVAQPGTSD
+59 LLPLIAAAQAAD
-73 EQTMVVTAAPTAVS
+73 EQTMVVAAAPTTVS

-174 IGSVDSLDVLRGPFS
+174 IGSVDTIEVLRGPFS

-203 TQTGSQ
+203 SQTGTQ
-209 PPTIEA
+209 PPTVEA

-220 SFGTWHYGLKAT
+220 SFGTWHYGMKAT
-232 GAVGDGTHA
+232 GAVGDGSHA

-270 AKLGVRINDVSKLT
+270 ARLGVRINDVSKLT
-284 LLFNSVDIKANDAGG
+284 LLLNSVDIKANDAGG
-299 LTYDE
+299 LTADE
-304 WRNNPRQS
+304 WRDNPRQS
-312 PRGDQYNTRKSTKQT
+312 PRGDQYNTRKNTRQT

-334 RQLSEQD
+334 RQLSAQD

-356 YQSIPRAPQL
+356 FQSIPRAPQL
-366 NPSHAGGVID
+366 KPSHAGGVID
-376 LTRHYQGIDTRWTH
+376 LTRHYQGIDTRLTH
-390 RGELLVPVTF
+390 RGELLVPVTL
-400 TTGLDYENMSERRKG
+400 TAGLDYENMSERRKG
-415 VENFVMVNGAPQYG
+415 YENFVMVNGAPQYG
-429 EEGNLR
+429 EQGALR
-435 RNERNLMWNIDPYLQ
+435 RNERNLMWNVDPYLQ

-477 YVTPGNGDDSGD
+477 YITPGNGDDSGD

-499 SLKYAVTEAWNVY
+499 SLKYALTDAWNVY

-536 LNFGLQPATND
+536 LNFGLKPSTND

-577 DASSGGR
+577 DSSSGGR

-652 QPDRGWYAG
+652 QPEQGWYAG

-691 YKWSYGKMDMD
+691 YKWSYGRMDMD
-702 LFGRVDNLFDRS
+702 LFGRIDNLFDRE

-736 YGVGLNLAWR
+736 YGIGLNLAWR

>member
-1 MKTDGEN
+1 
-8 NHSVPLFN
+8 
-16 ENNVNNFQKITKGLT
+16 
-31 CGHMFRLVRFTSS
+31 
-44 SMKILSVRTAALPAL
+44 MKILSVRHAALPAL
-59 LFPLIAVAQPGTSD
+59 LLPLIAAAQAAD
-73 EQTMVVTAAPTAVS
+73 EQTMVVTAAPSTVS

-174 IGSVDSLDVLRGPFS
+174 IGSVDTIEVLRGPFS

-203 TQTGSQ
+203 SQTGTQ
-209 PPTIEA
+209 PPTVEA

-220 SFGTWHYGLKAT
+220 SFGTWHYGMKAT
-232 GAVGDGTHA
+232 GAVGDGSHA

-270 AKLGVRINDVSKLT
+270 ARLGVRINDVSKLT
-284 LLFNSVDIKANDAGG
+284 LLLNSVDIKANDAGG
-299 LTYDE
+299 LTADE
-304 WRNNPRQS
+304 WRDNPRQS
-312 PRGDQYNTRKSTKQT
+312 PRGDQYNTRKNTRQT

-334 RQLSEQD
+334 RQLSAQD

-356 YQSIPRAPQL
+356 FQSIPRAPQL
-366 NPSHAGGVID
+366 KPSHAGGVID
-376 LTRHYQGIDTRWTH
+376 LTRHYQGIDTRLTH
-390 RGELLVPVTF
+390 RGELLVPVTL
-400 TTGLDYENMSERRKG
+400 TAGLDYENMSERRKG
-415 VENFVMVNGAPQYG
+415 YENFVMVNGAPQYG
-429 EEGNLR
+429 EQGALR
-435 RNERNLMWNIDPYLQ
+435 RNERNLMWNVDPYLQ

-477 YVTPGNGDDSGD
+477 YITPGNGDDSGD

-499 SLKYAVTEAWNVY
+499 SLKYALTDAWNVY

-536 LNFGLQPATND
+536 LNFGLKPSTND

-577 DASSGGR
+577 DSSSGGR

-652 QPDRGWYAG
+652 QPEQGWYAG

-691 YKWSYGKMDMD
+691 YKWSYGRMDMD
-702 LFGRVDNLFDRS
+702 LFGRIDNLFDRE

-736 YGVGLNLAWR
+736 YGIGLNLAWR

>member
-1 MKTDGEN
+1 
-8 NHSVPLFN
+8 
-16 ENNVNNFQKITKGLT
+16 
-31 CGHMFRLVRFTSS
+31 
-44 SMKILSVRTAALPAL
+44 MKILSVRHAALPAL
-59 LFPLIAVAQPGTSD
+59 LLPLIAAAQAAD
-73 EQTMVVTAAPTAVS
+73 EQTMVVTAAPTTVS

-174 IGSVDSLDVLRGPFS
+174 IGSVDTIEVLRGPFS

-203 TQTGSQ
+203 SQTGTQ
-209 PPTIEA
+209 PPTVEA

-220 SFGTWHYGLKAT
+220 SFGTWHYGMKAT
-232 GAVGDGTHA
+232 GAVGDGSHA

-270 AKLGVRINDVSKLT
+270 ARLVRINDVSKLT
-284 LLFNSVDIKANDAGG
+284 LLLNSVDIKANDAGG
-299 LTYDE
+299 LTADE
-304 WRNNPRQS
+304 WRDNPRQS
-312 PRGDQYNTRKSTKQT
+312 PRGDQYNTRKNTRQT

-334 RQLSEQD
+334 RQLSAQD

-356 YQSIPRAPQL
+356 FQSIPRAPQL
-366 NPSHAGGVID
+366 KPSHAGGVID
-376 LTRHYQGIDTRWTH
+376 LTRHYQGIDTRLTH
-390 RGELLVPVTF
+390 RGELLVPVTL
-400 TTGLDYENMSERRKG
+400 TAGLDYENMSERRKG
-415 VENFVMVNGAPQYG
+415 YENFVMVNGAPQYG
-429 EEGNLR
+429 EQGALR
-435 RNERNLMWNIDPYLQ
+435 RNERNLMWNVDPYLQ

-477 YVTPGNGDDSGD
+477 YITPGNGDDSGD

-499 SLKYAVTEAWNVY
+499 SLKYALTDAWNVY

-536 LNFGLQPATND
+536 LNFGLKPSTND

-577 DASSGGR
+577 DSSSGGR

-652 QPDRGWYAG
+652 QPEQGWYAG

-691 YKWSYGKMDMD
+691 YKWSYGRMDMD
-702 LFGRVDNLFDRS
+702 LFGRIDNLFDRE

-736 YGVGLNLAWR
+736 YGIGLNLAWR

>member
-1 MKTDGEN
+1 
-8 NHSVPLFN
+8 
-16 ENNVNNFQKITKGLT
+16 
-31 CGHMFRLVRFTSS
+31 
-44 SMKILSVRTAALPAL
+44 MKILSLRHAALPAL
-59 LFPLIAVAQPGTSD
+59 LLPLIAAAQAAD
-73 EQTMVVTAAPTAVS
+73 EQTMVVTAAPTTVS

-174 IGSVDSLDVLRGPFS
+174 IGSVDTLEVLRGPFS

-203 TQTGSQ
+203 SQTGTQ
-209 PPTIEA
+209 PPTVEA

-220 SFGTWHYGLKAT
+220 SFGTWHYGMKAT
-232 GAVGDGTHA
+232 GAVGDGSHA

-270 AKLGVRINDVSKLT
+270 ARLGVRINDVSKLT
-284 LLFNSVDIKANDAGG
+284 LLLNSVDIKANDAGG
-299 LTYDE
+299 LTADE
-304 WRNNPRQS
+304 WRDNPRQS
-312 PRGDQYNTRKSTKQT
+312 PRGDQYNTRKDTRQT

-334 RQLSEQD
+334 RQLSAQD

-366 NPSHAGGVID
+366 KPSHAGGVID
-376 LTRHYQGIDTRWTH
+376 LTRHYQGIDTRLTH
-390 RGELLVPVTF
+390 RGELLVPVTL
-400 TTGLDYENMSERRKG
+400 TAGLDYENMSERRKG
-415 VENFVMVNGAPQYG
+415 YENFVMVNGAPQYG
-429 EEGNLR
+429 EQGALR
-435 RNERNLMWNIDPYLQ
+435 RNERNLMWNVDPYLQ

-477 YVTPGNGDDSGD
+477 YITPGNGEDSGD

-499 SLKYAVTEAWNVY
+499 SLKYALTDAWNVY

-522 TINELSYRS
+522 TINELSYRA

-536 LNFGLQPATND
+536 LNFGLKPSTND

-556 IGNGLFT
+556 IGNGLLT
-563 AALFQTN
+563 AALFQTD

-577 DASSGGR
+577 DSSSGGR

-626 VCDDASCNGNRIP
+626 VCGDASCNGNRIP

-652 QPDRGWYAG
+652 QPEQGWYAG

-691 YKWSYGKMDMD
+691 YKWSYGRMDMD
-702 LFGRVDNLFDRS
+702 LFGRVDNLFDRE

-736 YGVGLNLAWR
+736 YGIGLNLAWR

>member
-1 MKTDGEN
+1 
-8 NHSVPLFN
+8 
-16 ENNVNNFQKITKGLT
+16 
-31 CGHMFRLVRFTSS
+31 
-44 SMKILSVRTAALPAL
+44 MKILSVRHAALPAL
-59 LFPLIAVAQPGTSD
+59 LLPLIAAAQAAD
-73 EQTMVVTAAPTAVS
+73 EQTMVVTAAPTTVS

-174 IGSVDSLDVLRGPFS
+174 IGSVDTIEVLRGPFS
-189 ALYGNSSGGVINVT
+189 ALHGNSSGGVINVT
-203 TQTGSQ
+203 SQTGTQ
-209 PPTIEA
+209 PPTVEA

-220 SFGTWHYGLKAT
+220 SFGTWHYGMKAT
-232 GAVGDGTHA
+232 GAVGDGSHA

-270 AKLGVRINDVSKLT
+270 ARLGVRINDVSKLT
-284 LLFNSVDIKANDAGG
+284 LLLNSVDIKANDAGG
-299 LTYDE
+299 LTADE
-304 WRNNPRQS
+304 WRDNPRQS
-312 PRGDQYNTRKSTKQT
+312 PRGDQYNTRKNTRQT

-334 RQLSEQD
+334 RQLSAQD

-356 YQSIPRAPQL
+356 FQSIPRAPQL
-366 NPSHAGGVID
+366 KPSHAGGVID
-376 LTRHYQGIDTRWTH
+376 LTRHYQGIDTRLTH
-390 RGELLVPVTF
+390 RGELLVPVTL
-400 TTGLDYENMSERRKG
+400 TAGLDYENMSERRKG
-415 VENFVMVNGAPQYG
+415 YENFVMVNGAPQYG
-429 EEGNLR
+429 EQGALR
-435 RNERNLMWNIDPYLQ
+435 RNERNLMWNVDPYLQ

-477 YVTPGNGDDSGD
+477 YITPGNGDDSGD

-499 SLKYAVTEAWNVY
+499 SLKYALTDAWNVY

-536 LNFGLQPATND
+536 LNFGLKPSTND

-577 DASSGGR
+577 DSSSGGR

-652 QPDRGWYAG
+652 QPEQGWYAG

-691 YKWSYGKMDMD
+691 YKWSYGRMDMD
-702 LFGRVDNLFDRS
+702 LFGRIDNLFDRE

-736 YGVGLNLAWR
+736 YGIGLNLAWR

>member
-1 MKTDGEN
+1 
-8 NHSVPLFN
+8 
-16 ENNVNNFQKITKGLT
+16 
-31 CGHMFRLVRFTSS
+31 
-44 SMKILSVRTAALPAL
+44 MKILSVRHAALPAL
-59 LFPLIAVAQPGTSD
+59 LLPLIAAAQAAD
-73 EQTMVVTAAPTAVS
+73 EQTMVVTAAPTTVS

-174 IGSVDSLDVLRGPFS
+174 IGSVDTIEVLRGPFS

-203 TQTGSQ
+203 SQTGTQ
-209 PPTIEA
+209 PPTVEA

-220 SFGTWHYGLKAT
+220 SFGTWHYGMKAT
-232 GAVGDGTHA
+232 GAVGDGSHA

-253 TTHGYRD
+253 TTHGFRD

-270 AKLGVRINDVSKLT
+270 ARLGVRINDVSKLT
-284 LLFNSVDIKANDAGG
+284 LLLNSVDIKANDAGG
-299 LTYDE
+299 LTADE
-304 WRNNPRQS
+304 WRDNPRQS
-312 PRGDQYNTRKSTKQT
+312 PRGDQYNTRKNTRQT

-334 RQLSEQD
+334 RQLSAQD

-356 YQSIPRAPQL
+356 FQSIPRAPQL
-366 NPSHAGGVID
+366 KPSHAGGVID
-376 LTRHYQGIDTRWTH
+376 LTRHYQGIDTRLTH
-390 RGELLVPVTF
+390 RGELLVPVTL
-400 TTGLDYENMSERRKG
+400 TAGLDYENMSERRKG
-415 VENFVMVNGAPQYG
+415 YENFVMVNGAPQYG
-429 EEGNLR
+429 EQGALR
-435 RNERNLMWNIDPYLQ
+435 RNERNLMWNVDPYLQ

-477 YVTPGNGDDSGD
+477 YITPGNGDDSGD

-499 SLKYAVTEAWNVY
+499 SLKYALTDAWNVY

-536 LNFGLQPATND
+536 LNFGLKPSTND

-556 IGNGLFT
+556 IGNGLLT
-563 AALFQTN
+563 VALFQTD

-577 DASSGGR
+577 DSSSGGR

-626 VCDDASCNGNRIP
+626 VCGDASCNGNRIP

-652 QPDRGWYAG
+652 QPEQGWYAG

-691 YKWSYGKMDMD
+691 YKWSYGRMDMD
-702 LFGRVDNLFDRS
+702 LFGRVDNLFDRE

-736 YGVGLNLAWR
+736 YGIGLNLAWR